1 MGMKDLLLLAAASKA
16 LADSRGALCVASYG
30 VQMVGAQP
38 VVDAARLCG
47 GKLYGSNNRKLP
59 KLSTSVLG
67 VPVFSLLVS
76 TVKDM
81 TPPPEECFRI
91 HLCTPDPDGQPI

>member
-16 LADSRGALCVASYG
+16 LSKSRAALCVASYG
-30 VQMVGAQP
+30 VQLNGAQP
-38 VVDAARLCG
+38 VVAAARLCG
-47 GKLYGSNNRKLP
+47 GKLYGGNNRKLP
-59 KLSTSVLG
+59 KLHTSVLG

-76 TVKDM
+76 PVKDP
-81 TPPPEECFRI
+81 TQPPAECFRI

>member
-1 MGMKDLLLLAAASKA
+1 MGMKDLLLLAAASKV
-16 LADSRGALCVASYG
+16 LSESRAALCVASYG
-30 VQMVGAQP
+30 IQLCGAQP

-47 GKLYGSNNRKLP
+47 GKLYGGNNRKLP

-67 VPVFSLLVS
+67 VPVFSLLIS
-76 TVKDM
+76 TVKDT
-81 TPPPEECFRI
+81 TPPPKECFRI